1 MIPRWLLSLLL
12 VFALG
17 CQSFAALAKSH
28 DAAMAPVDAAGL
40 HHLSSI
46 HCEAPAGPFT
56 TLEERS
62 PATDLAPDLSEIC
75 GLRNAT
81 LHHARWHDA
90 SPPQDIHA
98 PPSRVLP
105 VPLKPPR
112 TRIAA

>member
-1 MIPRWLLSLLL
+1 MMMPRWLLSLLL

-28 DAAMAPVDAAGL
+28 DAAMAPVAGAGL
-40 HHLSSI
+40 QQLSGI
-46 HCEAPAGPFT
+46 HCEAPAGRFT

-81 LHHARWHDA
+81 LHHARWHHA
-90 SPPQDIHA
+90 SLPQDIHS
-98 PPSRVLP
+98 PPSRVP
-105 VPLKPPR
+105 QVPLKPPR
-112 TRIAA
+112 IAA